1 MQALGFDRL
10 ISVLIPGFVLAASVW
25 MALDRFLSEGAL
37 KDGLKRLPEG
47 EWQFAFVAL
56 IAAAFFGG
64 VLRSFIG
71 WVEARLLDRRQAR
84 RIGISD
90 DEYEVEWDKYVDHLD
105 AAKNPYVG
113 ELALTFFF
121 ESRTSAS
128 LFALAASLLVWAHES
143 YRCAATLATLAVAL
157 FLGYQADQSH
167 LALAEYRHRRFGS
180 STGRIKIESAP
191 AKVPETEAK

>member
-37 KDGLKRLPEG
+37 KDGLRRLPER

-71 WVEARLLDRRQAR
+71 WAEARLLDRWQAR
-84 RIGISD
+84 RLGISN
-90 DEYEVEWDKYVDHLD
+90 DEYEVEWNQYVDHLD

-121 ESRTSAS
+121 ESRTSVS
-128 LFALAASLLVWAHES
+128 LFALATSLLVWPHES
-143 YRCAATLATLAVAL
+143 YRCAATLASLALAM
-157 FLGYQADQSH
+157 FLGYQAVQSH
-167 LALAEYRHRRFGS
+167 RALAEYRHRRFSS
-180 STGRIKIESAP
+180 STGRIKAESAP
-191 AKVPETEAK
+191 AKAPETEAK